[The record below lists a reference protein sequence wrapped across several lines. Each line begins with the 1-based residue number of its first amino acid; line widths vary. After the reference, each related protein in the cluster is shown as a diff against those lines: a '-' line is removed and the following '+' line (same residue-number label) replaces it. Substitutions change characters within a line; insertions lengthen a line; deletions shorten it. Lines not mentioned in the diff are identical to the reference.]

1 MNIMMRQNR
10 RRSVSHRGTLA
21 FTLLEVMIAL
31 GIFFMALFA
40 ILGVVTQGLRS
51 ARSLNQVGPTAGM
64 VAAETAMTN
73 RLYEGVESRDFGDLY
88 PDYSWTREISLFGT
102 NGLFEVNIAVLKGN
116 QVHSTLT
123 LLLFRPE
130 SPLQ

>member
-1 MNIMMRQNR
+1 MRIVTQHSKSPR
-10 RRSVSHRGTLA
+10 VRSCA

-40 ILGVVTQGLRS
+40 ILGVVSQNLRA
-51 ARSLNQVGPTAGM
+51 ARSLNQMGPTAGM
-64 VAAETAMTN
+64 VAAEYSMTN
-73 RLYEGVESRDFGDLY
+73 RLYEGTESGDFGELY
-88 PDYSWTREISLFGT
+88 PQYTWTRETVLYGT
-102 NGLFEVNIAVLKGN
+102 NGLFEVNIAVMKGN
-116 QVHSTLT
+116 SVHSTLS